1 MLAVEPGDNLIAAK
15 LETRKPIY
23 SLPSLGEPIA
33 ISLPYSKEPAA
44 RFLFHFSS
52 HTKERLFVFQAS
64 LAIPKAPEGKPRLAI
79 VLRWWLTRES
89 DWHYGVQDRT
99 RGRVKTRASCFK
111 FTMFHTKLTHDC
123 PPVSVRLL
131 IIKNTLPKTTT
142 ENVSLLTVGHFATS
156 ATSTIIMVGLTSES
170 RGLRLISTRRTAQT
184 GWLGRVDLQRSPVA
198 GSRLCDCHNDGFW
211 HSAGHQVL
219 RCWPQ
224 ATELLIHSHSCGWR
238 LRKRRKYCLING
250 GKLLTQERTTRT
262 GSHFCQRLL
271 KIVLQRCLDYGDRSR
286 LLIVAN
292 HDRTES
298 EFRAV
303 ISRSWLGRASV
314 QHVLS
319 PALDTLKRR
328 KPWSRWRKCQSWNIL
343 CQQTFVF

>member
-1 MLAVEPGDNLIAAK
+1 
-15 LETRKPIY
+15 
-23 SLPSLGEPIA
+23 
-33 ISLPYSKEPAA
+33 
-44 RFLFHFSS
+44 
-52 HTKERLFVFQAS
+52 
-64 LAIPKAPEGKPRLAI
+64 
-79 VLRWWLTRES
+79 
-89 DWHYGVQDRT
+89 
-99 RGRVKTRASCFK
+99 
-111 FTMFHTKLTHDC
+111 MFHTKLTNAWQL
-123 PPVSVRLL
+123 VSVRLL
-131 IIKNTLPKTTT
+131 IIKNTLPKTT
-142 ENVSLLTVGHFATS
+142 ENFSLLTVRHFPTS

-184 GWLGRVDLQRSPVA
+184 GWLGRVDLQRSPAA

-224 ATELLIHSHSCGWR
+224 ATELLIHSHSRGWR

-319 PALDTLKRR
+319 QALDIPKRR
-328 KPWSRWRKCQSWNIL
+328 KPWSHWRKCQSWNIL